1 LEHRKKMDENNNKKS
16 ASAKELS
23 LGDIEDYCMGY
34 L

>member
-1 LEHRKKMDENNNKKS
+1 MDENNNKKS